1 MQRVVLEHTVMV
13 RCTCKIHEIIG
24 FFQLQY
30 STFTVICHSVF
41 SRDNGPCLFLGA
53 HIWPLAALYI
63 CHEFPSSYM
72 FSLTLPPQDTA
83 GNNRSVGLTFLYQKL
98 MASVMISV
106 NWPGYVKCAH
116 TVPFSVLFLHF
127 CLHTIMWHHCGQN
140 QLEKYYSHRS
150 SLSYL
155 TLLNIVIF
163 IWPASRSPVITF
175 SMAGDKC
182 DIKMNEKE
190 DQGKSPFWPEG
201 WYFSALMFSSTYTI
215 TSVMKLL
222 FSILFENPNML
233 LALFSMRNGKSLELG
248 RKLFSCLVTHCE
260 ILKFFSV
267 LQCNK
272 PKTFPHTSWEKAGW
286 FLLQKSQWCGDLASF

>member
-1 MQRVVLEHTVMV
+1 MLFVSQCRVDVLSQYPDLRDVSKKGHGLYCECCKKNYSARHCSMQRVVLEHTVMV

-116 TVPFSVLFLHF
+116 TVPFSVLFLRF
-127 CLHTIMWHHCGQN
+127 CLHTIM
-140 QLEKYYSHRS
+140 
-150 SLSYL
+150 
-155 TLLNIVIF
+155 
-163 IWPASRSPVITF
+163 
-175 SMAGDKC
+175 
-182 DIKMNEKE
+182 
-190 DQGKSPFWPEG
+190 
-201 WYFSALMFSSTYTI
+201 
-215 TSVMKLL
+215 
-222 FSILFENPNML
+222 
-233 LALFSMRNGKSLELG
+233 
-248 RKLFSCLVTHCE
+248 
-260 ILKFFSV
+260 
-267 LQCNK
+267 
-272 PKTFPHTSWEKAGW
+272 
-286 FLLQKSQWCGDLASF
+286 